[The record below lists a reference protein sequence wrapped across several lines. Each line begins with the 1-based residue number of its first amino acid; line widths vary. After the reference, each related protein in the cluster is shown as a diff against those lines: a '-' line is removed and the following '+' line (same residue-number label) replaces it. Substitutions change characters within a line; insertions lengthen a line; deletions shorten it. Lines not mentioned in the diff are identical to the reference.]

1 MRNSARILVVVGVIM
16 LIVLAWRFTGG
27 PIGPRT
33 YAFIAATAVVFIA
46 AAVMWRRRSPPPPPP
61 PR

>member
-1 MRNSARILVVVGVIM
+1 MSNVARILAVLGVVMIC
-16 LIVLAWRFTGG
+16 VLAWRFTGG

-33 YAFIAATAVVFIA
+33 YAFMAATAVVLIA
-46 AAVMWRRRSPPPPPP
+46 AAVMWRRRTPPPP